1 MASLAPHAPQAP
13 YTATPPWCLTKQAD
27 ATVRGVINDVPHLMT
42 KCQAGGC
49 KNKATTVCAVCKC
62 FGLCGAPECAAAA
75 SDVHGG
81 HAKTCHYLAN
91 ELRTVAFFQRTSAI
105 SAACDEVA
113 PFVAASASASIR
125 PLPKNASLDDTL
137 AFLAAVNV
145 EGRQRL
151 GADVVASMWNALRYG
166 GTVAKLVTC
175 YMGDQDQW
183 TALHNTASREDLRFI
198 IANCVNMSAIFSTRV
213 WSIFTNNMLVSLS
226 ESFLLV
232 ERIASRCRSLKL
244 SKPTA
249 KTPFSK
255 DQRHEVL
262 LPLIRSIHNR
272 KFHGPNADNNRCR
285 LLKLLDACIVAPP
298 ADYRAEI
305 AHVLGVSIVA
315 RVERPLSAAQATQ
328 MAKAYAEID
337 GRFALNL
344 LRFAMGVDASTALT
358 AGTVA
363 PTTIKF
369 LDNMRMMDEAAALT
383 VLTSAATK
391 GEDDLAIS
399 ILRIVLQSASA
410 SADLV
415 AFACAAAEEIAPRVP
430 RAGDLAT
437 YVRFEITD
445 ALQAPLAF
453 SRLKA
458 VHRFAQE
465 LGSRRV
471 EATTVARL
479 VRATGF
485 DDGTLHAAR
494 TLWVLGNMVRAGPEA
509 LVRAVLVELGGAAAV
524 GARLADGLVRC
535 VQDPEANRG
544 GVVMLM
550 EGLLATPGVAL
561 EFAEGTPRLRLL
573 YERLRADLD
582 MSGVAAKVIQL
593 GGDRPVDLD
602 VLVFRILKALKTR
615 ACAVC
620 SAPTRKKCST
630 CRAMYYCGRGHQLE
644 HWAKHKKVCED
655 PAVACSHL
663 FPSPHE
669 AAAAPPVP
677 EGDVVVAPLA
687 ASPPASPPPAVPA
700 SVSGPEPVAPVPTV
714 DNQLAHLPF
723 PRVRVA
729 ADGSWTIKSKEE
741 VIMVEGGPV
750 AGSSRDSGLLRM
762 LRGLREA
769 LDYSLVMQYS
779 VLLDDDD
786 DLNLVVVAKGLLYKA
801 LQDRSHVGRAG
812 QEVLVD
818 IDDIDVVLH
827 FYHEE

>member
-1 MASLAPHAPQAP
+1 MATPAP
-13 YTATPPWCLTKQAD
+13 YTATPPWRLTKQAD

-62 FGLCGAPECAAAA
+62 IGLCGAPECAAAA
-75 SDVHGG
+75 SDVNGG

-151 GADVVASMWNALRYG
+151 GADVVASMWDALRYG

-175 YMGDQDQW
+175 YMDDQDQW
-183 TALHNTASREDLRFI
+183 TALHNTTSREDLRFI

-298 ADYRAEI
+298 ADYRVEI
-305 AHVLGVSIVA
+305 VHVLGVAIVA

-328 MAKAYAEID
+328 MAKAYAETD
-337 GRFALNL
+337 GRVALDL
-344 LRFAMGVDASTALT
+344 LRFAVRMDLGVDASTALT

-363 PTTIKF
+363 PTTIKL
-369 LDNMRMMDEAAALT
+369 LDNMRMVDEAAALT

-445 ALQAPLAF
+445 ALQVPLAF
-453 SRLKA
+453 FRLKA

-465 LGSRRV
+465 LGSRGV
-471 EATTVARL
+471 EAPTLARL

-494 TLWVLGNMVRAGPEA
+494 TLRVLGNMVRDGPED
-509 LVRAVLVELGGAAAV
+509 LVRAALVELGGAAVV
-524 GARLADGLVRC
+524 GARLADGLARC

-544 GVVMLM
+544 GVVMLT
-550 EGLLATPGVAL
+550 EGLLATPGVASS
-561 EFAEGTPRLRLL
+561 FAEGTPRLRQY

-582 MSGVAAKVIQL
+582 MSGVAAKMIQL
-593 GGDRPVDLD
+593 GGDKLADLD

-615 ACAVC
+615 ACVVC

-630 CRAMYYCGRGHQLE
+630 CRAMYYCGREHQLE
-644 HWAKHKKVCED
+644 HWAKHKDVCED
-655 PAVACSHL
+655 HAVACSHL
-663 FPSPHE
+663 FLSQQE
-669 AAAAPPVP
+669 AATAPTV
-677 EGDVVVAPLA
+677 GDIVAP
-687 ASPPASPPPAVPA
+687 
-700 SVSGPEPVAPVPTV
+700 VSEPEPVASTPTPVPTV
-714 DNQLAHLPF
+714 VEELDHIPF

-750 AGSSRDSGLLRM
+750 AGSSRDSGLVRM

-786 DLNLVVVAKGLLYKA
+786 LHLVVVAKGLLYKA
-801 LQDRSHVGRAG
+801 LLDRSHVGRAG
-812 QEVLVD
+812 QEVLAD

-827 FYHEE
+827 FNLEE